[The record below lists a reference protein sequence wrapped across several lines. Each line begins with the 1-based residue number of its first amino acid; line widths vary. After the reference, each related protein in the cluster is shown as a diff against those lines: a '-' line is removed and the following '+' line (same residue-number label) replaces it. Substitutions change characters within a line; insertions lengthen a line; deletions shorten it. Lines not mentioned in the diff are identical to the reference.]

1 MTKEEF
7 LKLAENVIILDG
19 ATGSNLIKAGMP
31 RGVCTEQWIL
41 EHEDV
46 LVNLQRA
53 YVEAGSQIVYA
64 PTFGG
69 NRMNLESHG
78 LGDRIEE
85 LNIRL
90 VELSKK
96 AVEGRAYVA
105 GDVTTCGKILGSCE
119 EASYEAALERY
130 KEQITYLVKA
140 GVDLLVAETMISID
154 ETVAAVEAARAV
166 CDLPIMCSMTVE
178 ADGTI
183 FSGGSA
189 VEAVLTLQEVGATAV
204 GVNCSVGPD
213 QLEAIV
219 ANMKQVATVP
229 VIVKPNAGMPMI
241 TEKGEAVYSMSPE
254 DFGRHMKKL
263 IDAGAS
269 VVGGCCGTTPE
280 FIKSLSTCIKKDTD
294 A

>member
-7 LKLAENVIILDG
+7 LKLAQQVIILDG

-31 RGVCTEQWIL
+31 RGVCTEQWVL
-41 EHEDV
+41 EHEEV
-46 LVNLQRA
+46 LIHLQRE

-69 NRMNLESHG
+69 NRMSLESFG
-78 LGDRIEE
+78 MESQIEE
-85 LNIRL
+85 LNKRL
-90 VELSKK
+90 VDLSQR
-96 AVEGRAYVA
+96 AVQGRAYVA
-105 GDVTTCGKILGSCE
+105 GDLTTCGKILGSCE
-119 EASYEAALERY
+119 EASYEAAFERY
-130 KEQITYLVKA
+130 KEQITYLVRA
-140 GVDLLVAETMISID
+140 GVDLLVAETMINID
-154 ETVAAVEAARAV
+154 EAVAAVEAANAV

-189 VEAVLTLQEVGATAV
+189 VEAVQTLQEVGASAV

-213 QLEAIV
+213 QLEAVV
-219 ANMKQVATVP
+219 ANMKQIAAVP
-229 VIVKPNAGMPMI
+229 LLVKPNAGMPVI
-241 TEKGEAVYSMSPE
+241 TEKGEAVYSMSPD

-263 IDAGAS
+263 VAAGAS

-280 FIKSLSTCIKKDTD
+280 FIKSLSTCIR
-294 A
+294 